1 MFYESKILT
10 VTWFMAARFLSHDK
24 RAFGKIGNSLQEK
37 KALPHEE
44 REREREREKERERK
58 RNVNLVRMTV
68 GVKGVIK
75 EPMMSWYLAHPASVE
90 ERARSDLSD
99 GWITRS
105 SSVRDIIEYSVYSE
119 KRKRNKDIFHFA
131 GSHTQYTHI
140 HLLCTCQDQPSHNSN
155 L

>member
-44 REREREREKERERK
+44 RERERK

-90 ERARSDLSD
+90 ERARPDLSD
-99 GWITRS
+99 G
-105 SSVRDIIEYSVYSE
+105 
-119 KRKRNKDIFHFA
+119 
-131 GSHTQYTHI
+131 
-140 HLLCTCQDQPSHNSN
+140 
-155 L
+155 